1 MFFLP
6 EWLKLKTQTIPSI
19 DKDAKKLENSY
30 KLLIKMYNGVA
41 NLEKS
46 LTFKKNKQ
54 NNIYPSNSTARYL
67 PKRIENMSMQILV
80 HKCS

>member
-1 MFFLP
+1 MVFLP
-6 EWLKLKTQTIPSI
+6 EWLKLKTQIIPSI

-46 LTFKKNKQ
+46 LTFFKKK
-54 NNIYPSNSTARYL
+54 
-67 PKRIENMSMQILV
+67 
-80 HKCS
+80 